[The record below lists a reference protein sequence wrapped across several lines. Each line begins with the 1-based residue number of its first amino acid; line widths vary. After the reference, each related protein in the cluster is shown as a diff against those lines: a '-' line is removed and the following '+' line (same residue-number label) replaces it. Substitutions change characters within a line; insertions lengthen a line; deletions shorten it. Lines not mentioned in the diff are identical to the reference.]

1 MARLLLFWP
10 WEGRTGMGG
19 GRQEFQRKCPVN
31 RAFVC
36 EHELRQSSF
45 FLQVLLGPVAGKA
58 PRELRVA
65 GPCGK
70 TLVFVLPN
78 FRAQD
83 RPKRSH
89 SQWFDPFA
97 RSSWPNTDECL
108 LRPFLCS
115 PIHPLWAWEVGVGA
129 EWWGGRLGG
138 YWGLF
143 FPRSPELFFSQLHFL
158 LSCSSLICCCDL
170 KAKISIDFVISIP
183 ALE

>member
-1 MARLLLFWP
+1 
-10 WEGRTGMGG
+10 MGG

-108 LRPFLCS
+108 LRPFLVQPHS
-115 PIHPLWAWEVGVGA
+115 SSVGVGGGCWCRVMGREA
-129 EWWGGRLGG
+129 WGVLGAFLPQEPRTIFLTVTFSTVL
-138 YWGLF
+138 LF
-143 FPRSPELFFSQLHFL
+143 SDL
-158 LSCSSLICCCDL
+158 LLWS
-170 KAKISIDFVISIP
+170 
-183 ALE
+183 